1 MMQIWNKDNEKWN
14 DCLETKLKTEKEN
27 EEMMIAERFYR
38 MYAEDNEWYYYQ
50 TDYKKSDSSL
60 YRIKKIMV

>member
-27 EEMMIAERFYR
+27 EEMMIFVR
-38 MYAEDNEWYYYQ
+38 MG
-50 TDYKKSDSSL
+50 
-60 YRIKKIMV
+60 KINGVK